1 MNTKL
6 LKTTPTLGVFAKKPK
21 KSAEKQKHTF
31 VSPYERY
38 RLLVPYL
45 EQLKV
50 TDTPQQTKQEYETAA
65 ATETATAA
73 KGASDNKE
81 DIRLESIMKHFQ
93 HLTDMTPKPKVG

>member
-6 LKTTPTLGVFAKKPK
+6 LKTTPALVAIFAKKSR

-50 TDTPQQTKQEYETAA
+50 TDTPQEDKQEDKTAA
-65 ATETATAA
+65 PTFTAA
-73 KGASDNKE
+73 KAANDNKE
-81 DIRLESIMKHFQ
+81 EIRLESIMKHFQ
-93 HLTDMTPKPKVG
+93 HLTDMTPKPKVC